1 MAKSISGINKDKE
14 RGTFT
19 VQKQHKNVTIKKRGF
34 ATLNEAKAYLAN
46 EIYLLDHPEKR
57 ENKLDASL
65 NDLFSK
71 YIEYRETNARITTID
86 GEIRRYKNHIAPE
99 LGDLNVSTFTPDA
112 VHKWRIKLVKKQM
125 SDNFTNKV
133 ISTLKKTLI
142 YGQTHDY
149 KFNNKCLNELEKAII
164 KKIPEERAIL
174 SYEQIDKF
182 LDSFDKDYPGDY
194 EYWLYFYA
202 FSRSGMR
209 PNEFRA
215 LQVKDIRPNGLNVN
229 HDITSKITG
238 KGDILQPCKNDYSV
252 RTVLMPENIMQLINE
267 KVKDYAPN
275 DFIFGKT
282 KALRETNIKRV
293 LDIHLKAVDLPHI
306 TIYGFRHSHATHLIR
321 SGVMIKVVSA
331 RLGHKDIK
339 TTLNTY
345 QHLLKEDQ
353 ESVLKYL

>member
-1 MAKSISGINKDKE
+1 MAKSISGINKDQE

-19 VQKQHKNVTIKKRGF
+19 VQKQYKGYTIKKRGF
-34 ATLNEAKAYLAN
+34 STLNDAKTYLAH
-46 EIYLLDHPEKR
+46 EIYIIDHPEKK
-57 ENKLDASL
+57 ENKQDATL
-65 NDLFSK
+65 NDLFDK
-71 YIEYRETNARITTID
+71 FIEYRETTARITTID
-86 GEIRRYKNHIAPE
+86 GEKRRYKVHIAPA
-99 LGDLNVSTFTPDA
+99 LGDLTVSSITPEA
-112 VHKWRIKLVKKQM
+112 VHKWRIALVKKQM
-125 SDNFTNKV
+125 SDNFTNKI
-133 ISTLKKTLI
+133 ISTLRRTLI
-142 YGQTHDY
+142 YGNNHDY
-149 KFNNKCLNELEKAII
+149 KFNTKCLNELEKANI
-164 KKIPEERAIL
+164 KKIPNERQIL
-174 SYEQIDKF
+174 TYDEIDK
-182 LDSFDKDYPGDY
+182 LLNTFDKGLDY

-215 LQVKDIRPNGLNVN
+215 LQVKDIRENGLNVN

-238 KGDILQPCKNDYSV
+238 AGDIMQPCKNDYSV
-252 RTVLMPENIMQLINE
+252 RTVLMPDNIMDLIKE
-267 KVKDYAPN
+267 KVKGYNPN
-275 DFIFGKT
+275 DFIFGRDR
-282 KALRETNIKRV
+282 AMRESNLKRV
-293 LDIHLKAVDLPHI
+293 LDIHLQAANLPHI